1 MASGYGR
8 ISPLPLTLLATV
20 VLGAIATVARAHPS
34 AGIVRDR
41 AGNVYYSHLE
51 GVWQPS
57 PDGRKRVVVS
67 GVHTHE
73 LWLDAAGNLY
83 GEHLWYEGEKID
95 KWGHYVWKRAPDG
108 RVSRVYPAREG
119 FRSEWSFV
127 RDGAENGY
135 WAVEEDGD
143 RVEVR
148 RKGRDGR
155 IATVARGRFGDLHWM
170 AADADGTL
178 FFTALADRMH
188 GLYRVS
194 PGGQVVRLARDLAKR
209 GPLDRLI
216 DPRHDTFGIW
226 PDRRGGAYVTILDE
240 RQVVHVGAD
249 GKVKVVLRSPPRWGP
264 TGGLLAPDGSLWVLE
279 GGLPG
284 RARVR
289 HVDRDGKSRVFD

>member
-1 MASGYGR
+1 MRNRQRLASAA
-8 ISPLPLTLLATV
+8 TLFALFAI
-20 VLGAIATVARAHPS
+20 GAAPAHAHPS

-41 AGNVYYSHLE
+41 AGNVYYSDLE
-51 GVWQPS
+51 QVWQLS
-57 PDGRKRVVVS
+57 PDGKKRVVVS
-67 GVHTHE
+67 GVHSHE

-83 GEHLWYEGEKID
+83 GEHLWYEGEKSD

-108 RVSRVYPAREG
+108 RVSRVHPAREG

-127 RDGAENGY
+127 RDAAENGY
-135 WAVEEDGD
+135 WAVEESGG
-143 RVEVR
+143 RVEIR
-148 RKGRDGR
+148 RKGRGGR
-155 IATVARGRFGDLHWM
+155 ITTVVRGRWGDLRWM

-188 GLYRVS
+188 DLYRAS
-194 PGGQVVRLARDLAKR
+194 PDGKVMRLARDLAKR

-216 DPRHDTFGIW
+216 DPRHDTFGLW

-264 TGGLLAPDGSLWVLE
+264 TGGLLAPDGSLWILE

-289 HVDRDGKSRVFD
+289 RVDRDGKSRVFD

>member
-1 MASGYGR
+1 MRHHQRLVLVTALVAPIAFG
-8 ISPLPLTLLATV
+8 
-20 VLGAIATVARAHPS
+20 LGAAPAHAHPS

-41 AGNVYYSHLE
+41 SGNVYYSDLE
-51 GVWQPS
+51 RVWQLA
-57 PDGRKRVVVS
+57 PDGRKHVVVS
-67 GVHTHE
+67 GVHSHE

-83 GEHLWYEGEKID
+83 GEHLWYEGEKTD

-119 FRSEWSFV
+119 FRREWSFV
-127 RDGAENGY
+127 RDAAENGY
-135 WAVEEDGD
+135 WAVEEDGG
-143 RVEVR
+143 RVEIR

-155 IATVARGRFGDLHWM
+155 IATVARGRFGDLRWM
-170 AADADGTL
+170 AADGDGSL

-188 GLYRVS
+188 DLYRVS
-194 PGGQVVRLARDLAKR
+194 RDGQVVRLARDLAKR
-209 GPLDRLI
+209 GPLDRVF
-216 DPRHDTFGIW
+216 DPRHHTFGLW
-226 PDRRGGAYVTILDE
+226 PDRHGGAYVTILDE

-264 TGGLLAPDGSLWVLE
+264 TGGLLAPDGSLWILE

-289 HVDRDGKSRVFD
+289 RIDRDGQSRVFD

>member
-1 MASGYGR
+1 MTHLKYLAFPGA
-8 ISPLPLTLLATV
+8 LVALLLA
-20 VLGAIATVARAHPS
+20 GMAAPAHAHPL

-41 AGNVYYSHLE
+41 AGNVYYSDLE
-51 GVWQPS
+51 RVWQLS
-57 PDGRKRVVVS
+57 PAGKKRVVVS

-83 GEHLWYEGEKID
+83 GEHLWYEGEKTD
-95 KWGHYVWKRAPDG
+95 KWRHYVWKRAPDG
-108 RVSRVYPAREG
+108 RVIRVFPAREG

-127 RDGAENGY
+127 RDAAENGY
-135 WAVEEDGD
+135 WAVEEDDG
-143 RVEVR
+143 RVEIR
-148 RKGRDGR
+148 RQGRDGR
-155 IATVARGRFGDLHWM
+155 TATVARGRFGDLRWM

-188 GLYRVS
+188 DLYRVS
-194 PGGQVVRLARDLAKR
+194 RDGKVVRLARDLAKR

-216 DPRHDTFGIW
+216 DPRHDTFGLW
-226 PDRRGGAYVTILDE
+226 PDRRGGAYVTILGE

-249 GKVKVVLRSPPRWGP
+249 GKVKVILRSPPRWGP
-264 TGGLLAPDGSLWVLE
+264 TGGLLAPDGSLWILE

-289 HVDRDGKSRVFD
+289 RIDRDGKSRVFD